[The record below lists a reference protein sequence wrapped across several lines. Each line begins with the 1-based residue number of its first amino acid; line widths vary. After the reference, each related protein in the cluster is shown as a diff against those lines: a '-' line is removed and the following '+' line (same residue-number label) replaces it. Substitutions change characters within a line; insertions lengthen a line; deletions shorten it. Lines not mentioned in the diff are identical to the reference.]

1 MRIAVVGG
9 TGALGRH
16 VVRALEAAGHDA
28 RALSRSSAGHPVDL
42 TTGEGLDRALE
53 GCEAVVDASN
63 GLPSPGKARPVLVEG
78 SRRLLDAAQ
87 RAGARHHVCVSIIGI
102 DAFPLAYY
110 RVKLEQEA
118 VVRDGP
124 VPWTIV
130 RANQFH
136 GLVAGTFAAVA
147 GRARVVPAFR
157 GVLQPV
163 AAADVAEVLAEVA
176 AGEPARRI
184 VTVAGPEVR
193 ELGDLARAWK
203 QAKGRRAP
211 VVRVPLPGGAGRAL
225 RGGALTCPDP
235 DHRGATT
242 FDAWV
247 SRA

>member
-16 VVRALEAAGHDA
+16 VVRALEAGGHEAG
-28 RALSRSSAGHPVDL
+28 ALSRSSPGHPVDL

-53 GCEAVVDASN
+53 GCDAVVDASN
-63 GLPSPGKARPVLVEG
+63 GPPSAKAGAVLVDG

-87 RAGARHHVCVSIIGI
+87 RAGARHHVCVSIIGV
-102 DAFPLAYY
+102 DEFPLAYY

-136 GLVAGTFAAVA
+136 GLVAGTFAALA
-147 GRARVVPAFR
+147 GRARVVPAPR

-163 AAADVAEVLAEVA
+163 AAADVADLLTGIA

-184 VTVAGPEVR
+184 VTVGGPEVR
-193 ELGDLARAWK
+193 EVGDLARAWK
-203 QAKGRRAP
+203 RATGRRALVAP
-211 VVRVPLPGGAGRAL
+211 LPLPGGLGRAL

-235 DHRGATT
+235 DHRGSTT
-242 FDAWV
+242 FEAWMR
-247 SRA
+247 RA